1 MSANYSL
8 LCYTR
13 EATGRKEAN
22 NEDIAYSMHLAL
34 RSGDDAE

>member
-13 EATGRKEAN
+13 EATGREEAN
-22 NEDIAYSMHLAL
+22 NEDIAYRRYVPAMTP
-34 RSGDDAE
+34 SGGR